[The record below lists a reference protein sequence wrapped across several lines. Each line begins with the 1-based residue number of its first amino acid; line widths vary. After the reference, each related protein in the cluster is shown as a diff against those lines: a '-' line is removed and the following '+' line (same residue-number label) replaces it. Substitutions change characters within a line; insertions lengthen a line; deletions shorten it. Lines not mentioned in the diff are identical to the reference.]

1 MPVSFP
7 AGTTVGELYTEG
19 GVTWRWNGTGWAIV
33 SADKLFASATP
44 PSEPIDGN
52 TWYDMNTGRLYFYMG
67 GAWVQAK
74 TAVSI

>member
-19 GVTWRWNGTGWAIV
+19 GVTWRWNGTGWATV